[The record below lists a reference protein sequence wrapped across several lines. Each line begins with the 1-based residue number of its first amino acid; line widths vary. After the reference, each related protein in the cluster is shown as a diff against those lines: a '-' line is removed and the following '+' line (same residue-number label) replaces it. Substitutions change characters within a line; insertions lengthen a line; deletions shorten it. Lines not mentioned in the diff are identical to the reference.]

1 MSEPVFQGVSTDP
14 LAGAVGAARPFEFA
28 DKTHPHMRLD
38 DAMVSVPA
46 VHPGDMVFWQA
57 DVVHAVEKEHN
68 GKGDSSVMYI
78 PAVPKCPQ
86 NDEYVAKQAASF
98 LKGCPP
104 PDFPQGRTELGYK
117 LHATRDDLTTSDA
130 QRAMGLAA

>member
-1 MSEPVFQGVSTDP
+1 
-14 LAGAVGAARPFEFA
+14 
-28 DKTHPHMRLD
+28 MRLD
-38 DAMVSVPA
+38 ETMVSVPT

-86 NDEYVAKQAASF
+86 NDSYVAKQAEGF

-104 PDFPQGRTELGYK
+104 PDFPQGRTELDYK
-117 LHATRDDLTTSDA
+117 LHATKEDIGSEMAL
-130 QRAMGLAA
+130 RAMGLAA